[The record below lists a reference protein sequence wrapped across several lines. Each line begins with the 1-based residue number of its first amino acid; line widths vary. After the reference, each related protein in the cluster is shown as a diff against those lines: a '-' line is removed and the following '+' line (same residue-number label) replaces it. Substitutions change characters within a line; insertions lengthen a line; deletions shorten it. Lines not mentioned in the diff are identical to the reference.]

1 MNITDD
7 VRMSFIMQD
16 VEDYFKVPNDR
27 FEYARGVCTEDGRI
41 YVTEADE
48 LEGFRRMVD
57 AAMVA
62 HGYIKKESK

>member
-7 VRMSFIMQD
+7 IRMSFIMQD
-16 VEDYFKVPNDR
+16 VVDYNKVANDR
-27 FEYARGVCTEDGRI
+27 HQYARGVCQEDGHI

-62 HGYIKKESK
+62 HGFINK

>member
-7 VRMSFIMQD
+7 IRMSFIMQD
-16 VEDYFKVPNDR
+16 VVDYFKVPNDR
-27 FEYARGVCTEDGRI
+27 FEYARGVCMEDGRI

-62 HGYIKKESK
+62 HGFINK